1 MRGILLVHMKTVW
14 SIWVVGGGFFRHHCF
29 PLPLQTKQ
37 TLSEGNAGK
46 CGDDKHSSRTQGHTL
61 QPGQSGSVEELRGKG
76 ESGCFKGSKQNIMRK
91 KGWKRKKMPG
101 SLLVRNWGQVF
112 SHKDWMS
119 HTNTH
124 THTHSNSTHW
134 CLQLVLIQR
143 SERKATS
150 CFWCKTTIK
159 VCLIRRDAFTAW
171 ASAHIGHVILSQSK
185 NWSQTLR
192 YSVIRGQ
199 IHSHIWLLI
208 SKISARRV
216 NRM

>member
-37 TLSEGNAGK
+37 ALSEGNAGK

-91 KGWKRKKMPG
+91 KGWKRKKNARQFAGKELG
-101 SLLVRNWGQVF
+101 SGFFPQRLDEP
-112 SHKDWMS
+112 HK
-119 HTNTH
+119 H